1 MNKKL
6 IYRLLIFLGFL
17 VLTIIWGSLPS
28 LAYTY
33 ELSCGVH
40 TLNPYLTGC
49 SNFTYDVMNLS
60 DGNLLDQ
67 NQTLNHLGSNIYN
80 GSYNFTEGNF
90 KVIYC
95 DNSTSTVDVSC
106 TTTTPPPIQT
116 GGSGGVVN
124 LIQKESDLTFAERRI
139 ELRTECNEFTRTKKQ
154 VCLIIG
160 GFKLFIMWPYFYIW
174 LAGFMIFASFYY
186 FKDNFKKLYKAVQP
200 K

>member
-17 VLTIIWGSLPS
+17 VLTILYNTIPS

-33 ELSCGVH
+33 EISCGVH

-49 SNFTYDVMNLS
+49 SNYTYDVMNLS
-60 DGNLLDQ
+60 DGNLIDQ
-67 NQTLNHLGSNIYN
+67 NQSLNLLGSNIYN
-80 GSYNFTEGNF
+80 GSYNFSEGDF

-106 TTTTPPPIQT
+106 AAYTPPPVQT
-116 GGSGGVVN
+116 SGSGGVVN
-124 LIQKESDLTFAERRI
+124 IAVTDLTFSEKRI
-139 ELRTECNEFTRTKKQ
+139 ELRKECNDFTRTKKQ

-174 LAGFMIFASFYY
+174 LAGFIVFACFFY
-186 FKDNFKKLYKAVQP
+186 FKDEFKKLHRVAQP